1 MSEQFDGFI
10 LERYDASVCVILSNW
25 LEYSHLL
32 GIMIVINHTQL
43 ITHIHKLK
51 RLWLSMSVCL
61 FVGSH
66 RIVDWYWFEFKCQL
80 CFDELPK
87 LMLKL
92 LHYSIWE
99 LFDKRLWCTWQ
110 ANLSQ
115 LWGREREKCDDKTQ
129 IHGAQ
134 KSRENVNW
142 FFIYMCQTLAADLFW
157 SCFDMLIEWQLWHLR
172 FHCARLRTWKRNVV
186 RHGLIATV
194 YWMLSA
200 NFVEFSPGSR
210 QMFLSFSFKTSTF
223 LVGGKI
229 KQSKLWINL

>member
-51 RLWLSMSVCL
+51 RLWPSIHVCL

-110 ANLSQ
+110 PNLSQ
-115 LWGREREKCDDKTQ
+115 GRGREMRWQNPNSRRTKKAEKMWIDFLFTCVRRSQQIYFDLVLISWLSDSFDIYGFIVRDFERERE
-129 IHGAQ
+129 
-134 KSRENVNW
+134 
-142 FFIYMCQTLAADLFW
+142 MLFV
-157 SCFDMLIEWQLWHLR
+157 
-172 FHCARLRTWKRNVV
+172 T
-186 RHGLIATV
+186 G
-194 YWMLSA
+194 
-200 NFVEFSPGSR
+200 
-210 QMFLSFSFKTSTF
+210 
-223 LVGGKI
+223 
-229 KQSKLWINL
+229 